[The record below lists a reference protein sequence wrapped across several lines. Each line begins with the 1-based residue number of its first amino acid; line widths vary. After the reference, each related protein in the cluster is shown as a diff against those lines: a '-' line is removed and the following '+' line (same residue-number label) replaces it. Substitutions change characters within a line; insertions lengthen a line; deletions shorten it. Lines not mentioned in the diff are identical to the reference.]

1 MKFFLAFE
9 PRDVIFR
16 SWNPEFDLKTPLK
29 PKPQYVWQ
37 VYKPAPLD
45 GILVSKPKIDS
56 KKVMNR
62 LLREGIHRYLDYHA
76 IIFGD
81 CGAFTYVSK
90 DDPPYNPIE
99 VLAYYDLCGFDYGA
113 TVDHLIF
120 PAFFSQK
127 EKRYEVTLRNAELM
141 FREWDGKYRN
151 GLTLVGVAQG
161 WDVQTYCDAVKRLV
175 EIGFSY
181 VAIGSL
187 ARRPSRF
194 ILELVR
200 SIDSMLKDMGSKIKL
215 HLFGVGRINLV
226 DDLAKFRVTSFDTA
240 TILRQAWLRQ
250 REGYY
255 LEGETYTA
263 IRIRPEEKAGGELL
277 QKLRLYDNG
286 KLSLEEAMSE
296 IRKIENREEW
306 LSLYERT
313 LREKPWT
320 RCGCKLCEE
329 LGIDIA
335 VFRGSERNMRRGFHN
350 VWQFYKALKQHLANV
365 AN

>member
-9 PRDVIFR
+9 PRDFILE
-16 SWNPEFDLKTPLK
+16 SWNPEFDLEITAKTK
-29 PKPQYVWQ
+29 SRYVWQ
-37 VYKPAPLD
+37 VYEPAPLD

-56 KKVMNR
+56 RKVADQ
-62 LLREGIHRYLDYHA
+62 LRRGGIHRYLDYQG

-81 CGAFTYVSK
+81 CGAFTYVDK
-90 DDPPYNPIE
+90 DDPPYDPLE
-99 VLAYYDLCGFDYGA
+99 VLRYYDAYGFDYGA

-120 PAFFSQK
+120 PAFFGQK
-127 EKRYEVTLRNAELM
+127 EKRYEVTLHNAELM
-141 FREWDGKYRN
+141 FREWNGKYRN

-161 WDVQTYCDAVKRLV
+161 WDVQTYCDAVKRLI

-181 VAIGSL
+181 IAIGSL

-200 SIDSMLKDMGSKIKL
+200 SIDSMLKDISSKIKL
-215 HLFGVGRINLV
+215 HLFGVGRMSLV
-226 DDLAKFRVTSFDTA
+226 VDLAKLKVASFDTA

-263 IRIRPEEKAGGELL
+263 IRIRPEEEAGGELL
-277 QKLRLYDNG
+277 QKLRLYDKG

-313 LREKPWT
+313 LREKPWM
-320 RCGCKLCEE
+320 RCGCKLCED
-329 LGIDIA
+329 LGIDIV

-350 VWQFYKALKQHLANV
+350 VWQFYKALQQHLTNATN
-365 AN
+365 